1 MKKILFITAYHTG
14 YGHKSISDSIQ
25 EYLRLNEE
33 IELKEIDGFD
43 LMGTSGQFGASLYA
57 PMVRYAP
64 AVWKFY
70 WDASDR
76 FGKLTTSVI
85 CLNGY
90 RRFKKLLDTYEP
102 DLIVSVHSAFNGTI
116 DTMLK
121 KYGKKI
127 PFIVIQADIIN
138 MHSFWCDNR
147 TDITICPTKE
157 AYDVSVSKGM
167 DERKLRLMGF
177 PTRKSFTDAAKEN
190 PTPDYDGT
198 RPLRCLMVSGSDG
211 AKMAKSVKAI
221 LRGSDV
227 DLTVVCGRNRKIYD
241 YLTEK
246 YVPTYGDRL
255 KVLGFTKEMEKVML
269 QNDVMI
275 ARGSPNTLYEAIV
288 MNLPVILTSAVP
300 GQESDNPRLMVSHNL
315 GIICRQTE
323 KIPEAIETL
332 MADGMKKYKE
342 IRASQREY
350 RNLDNAKI
358 IADFLAEQVL
368 EKQ

>member
-14 YGHKSISDSIQ
+14 YGHKAISDAIQ

-33 IELKEIDGFD
+33 IELREIDGFD
-43 LMGTSGQFGASLYA
+43 LMGKTGQFGASLYG

-70 WDASDR
+70 WDCSDR
-76 FGKLTTSVI
+76 FGKITTSYI
-85 CLNGY
+85 CLKGY
-90 RRFKKLLDTYEP
+90 SRFRKLLDSYNP
-102 DLIVSVHSAFNGTI
+102 DLIVSVHSAFNGTV

-121 KYGKKI
+121 RYRKKI
-127 PFIVIQADIIN
+127 PFIVIQADIIS
-138 MHSFWCDNR
+138 MHSFWCDDR

-177 PTRKSFTDAAKEN
+177 PTRKSFTDEARED
-190 PTPDYDGT
+190 PTPEYDGT

-211 AKMAKSVKAI
+211 AKMAKSVRTI
-221 LRGSDV
+221 LKNTDA
-227 DLTVVCGRNRKIYD
+227 DLTVVCGRNKKVYN
-241 YLTEK
+241 YLVK
-246 YVPTYGDRL
+246 KFIPVYGGRIR
-255 KVLGFTKEMEKVML
+255 VMGFTKEMEKVMRN
-269 QNDVMI
+269 NDVMI

-288 MNLPVILTSAVP
+288 MNLPVILISAVP
-300 GQESDNPRLMVSHNL
+300 GQESDNPKLMVSHNL
-315 GIICRQTE
+315 GIICEHT
-323 KIPEAIETL
+323 KDIPEAIESL
-332 MADGMKKYKE
+332 MADDMRKYRE

-358 IADFLAEQVL
+358 IAQFLADQVL
-368 EKQ
+368 EEK